1 MTAHGCAA
9 RYYQHPDHIDH
20 HDRILGPVHHR
31 VREAPNRD
39 AREHG
44 EDIEKRAGV
53 LRKAILDSHPRGPCN
68 DTSYFA

>member
-1 MTAHGCAA
+1 MPAHGCAA

-20 HDRILGPVHHR
+20 HDRIRGPVHHG
-31 VREAPNRD
+31 VLEPPNRD
-39 AREHG
+39 AREG
-44 EDIEKRAGV
+44 GVDIDIRAGV